1 MKNKLVKFA
10 LILVLAL
17 FIQFLL
23 AYALFGTVFK
33 AILAIIILNLTIA
46 PINRDITKLKE
57 KVGV

>member
-46 PINRDITKLKE
+46 PINRDIAKLKE

>member
-10 LILVLAL
+10 LILLLAL

-33 AILAIIILNLTIA
+33 SILAIIILNLTIA

>member
-10 LILVLAL
+10 LILALAL